1 MYNLDEYVLPNRNSL
16 GISFSSFTWL
26 YSFNNK
32 YDGWRGF
39 YYHSSDTYF
48 LGLPSNVANGTNR
61 IGLMMTA
68 FSAKYGFKSKVY
80 LHSHLVRIQ
89 GCSH

>member
-16 GISFSSFTWL
+16 GISFSSFAWL

-39 YYHSSDTYF
+39 YYHSSYTYF
-48 LGLPSNVANGTNR
+48 SR
-61 IGLMMTA
+61 IGIKKRGIMPPTITPIIRD
-68 FSAKYGFKSKVY
+68 S
-80 LHSHLVRIQ
+80 
-89 GCSH
+89 